1 MIWKYSSTQPN
12 IIHFCLNKMYVC
24 CWTGNNTCIKKKR
37 KGKFLQL
44 NSESYS
50 HIEFKVLNKE
60 EKQLCFSKWLIQVYI
75 VMHSWWKS
83 EDVRHWFFA
92 VFEIYMVAS
101 ALYSTYRYKFF
112 TVSHSWCKRTCSDLH
127 VITPCWN
134 RVKWYWFFR
143 KTCFYTCHDQTNF
156 LLYFSVRYLSAIPL
170 ISL

>member
-1 MIWKYSSTQPN
+1 MSIQDQLNQMYWFGN
-12 IIHFCLNKMYVC
+12 IHQHNQIHFCLNKMYVC

-101 ALYSTYRYKFF
+101 ALYSSYRYKFF
-112 TVSHSWCKRTCSDLH
+112 TVTTADAKEH
-127 VITPCWN
+127 VVI
-134 RVKWYWFFR
+134 YM
-143 KTCFYTCHDQTNF
+143 
-156 LLYFSVRYLSAIPL
+156 
-170 ISL
+170 

>member
-1 MIWKYSSTQPN
+1 MNHTVILNLKYW
-12 IIHFCLNKMYVC
+12 I
-24 CWTGNNTCIKKKR
+24 KR
-37 KGKFLQL
+37 K
-44 NSESYS
+44 NSFV
-50 HIEFKVLNKE
+50 FKVTKTG
-60 EKQLCFSKWLIQVYI
+60 IYI

-112 TVSHSWCKRTCSDLH
+112 TVIHSWCKRTCSDLH

-156 LLYFSVRYLSAIPL
+156 LLYFSVRCLSAIPL

>member
-1 MIWKYSSTQPN
+1 MNHTVILNLKYW
-12 IIHFCLNKMYVC
+12 I
-24 CWTGNNTCIKKKR
+24 KR
-37 KGKFLQL
+37 KTALF
-44 NSESYS
+44 
-50 HIEFKVLNKE
+50 FKVTKTG
-60 EKQLCFSKWLIQVYI
+60 IYI

-83 EDVRHWFFA
+83 EDVWLWFFA